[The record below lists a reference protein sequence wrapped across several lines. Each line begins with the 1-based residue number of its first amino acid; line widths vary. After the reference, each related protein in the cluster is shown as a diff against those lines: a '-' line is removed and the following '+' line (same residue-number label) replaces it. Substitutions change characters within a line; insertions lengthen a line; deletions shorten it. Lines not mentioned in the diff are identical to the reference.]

1 MRSNNRKRKKRK
13 LKKQVKKGLII
24 TGIILA
30 ILLIIASVLL
40 FVFKN
45 KNNKFVN
52 KKGMKEYC
60 ATFGG
65 QKVNYSKEKFEGCNL
80 TAVFGGIECDLRD
93 AIINGDVVIN
103 SSAIFGGI
111 TIFVP
116 EGVKVV
122 INSTPIFGGISN
134 DIKNKNID
142 AKNTLYINATS
153 IFGGVEVK

>member
-45 KNNKFVN
+45 KNNKVIN

-60 ATFGG
+60 TTFGE

-122 INSTPIFGGISN
+122 INSTPIFGGVSN

-142 AKNTLYINATS
+142 AENTLYINATS

>member
-1 MRSNNRKRKKRK
+1 M
-13 LKKQVKKGLII
+13 
-24 TGIILA
+24 
-30 ILLIIASVLL
+30 
-40 FVFKN
+40 
-45 KNNKFVN
+45 
-52 KKGMKEYC
+52 
-60 ATFGG
+60 
-65 QKVNYSKEKFEGCNL
+65 
-80 TAVFGGIECDLRD
+80 
-93 AIINGDVVIN
+93 IN

-122 INSTPIFGGISN
+122 INSTPIFGGVSN